1 MSTDEVLAELERR
14 GLTIALDRGRPVLVG
29 PRSRASATLLA
40 VLRWH
45 RDAIARRLAESP
57 PAPPAPAP
65 TPQAAPA
72 GPREWLWRDGHRY
85 TECPDDA
92 RFLSPDHHPG
102 GAWWFRHA
110 GEAAW
115 RPVPGRGAD
124 VAGGVPPPAAAGDGP
139 PGGGAVV
146 GRVPG
151 LPARPD
157 AAHAAVGRLQPPARP
172 AAAGVLVGLPGG
184 GGDPGGG
191 DRP

>member
-1 MSTDEVLAELERR
+1 MSQSLDYLLSVLAER
-14 GLTIALDRGRPVLVG
+14 GLCAALDADGRPYLSGPACEVTAALRGLLSACREELVG
-29 PRSRASATLLA
+29 R
-40 VLRWH
+40 LRET
-45 RDAIARRLAESP
+45 A
-57 PAPPAPAP
+57 APPQAEP
-65 TPQAAPA
+65 AAPA

-85 TECPDDA
+85 TEAPDDA
-92 RFLSPDHHPG
+92 RFLCPEHHPG
-102 GAWWFRHA
+102 GAWWFRRA
-110 GEAAW
+110 GEPAW

-124 VAGGVPPPAAAGDGP
+124 VAGGVPPPAAADDGP

-157 AAHAAVGRLQPPARP
+157 AAHAAVGALQPPARP

-191 DRP
+191 DHP